1 MLRLAASTPLAAA
14 ALLIAASAVAP
25 GPTALAAPQGVPAA
39 VAPPPPLDPAVASCL
54 LSELGR
60 ARTETS
66 AGLLLEACEAL
77 AGPGAEGP
85 GPDPS
90 FLVECRVA
98 REPEWARVRLL
109 TRRQCAA
116 AGGRTAAD

>member
-1 MLRLAASTPLAAA
+1 MLRLAASTLSAAARGLAAA
-14 ALLIAASAVAP
+14 AFLATAVS
-25 GPTALAAPQGVPAA
+25 VPAA
-39 VAPPPPLDPAVASCL
+39 VAAPQGPPPLDPAVADCL

-85 GPDPS
+85 AGPDPS